1 MTEILEFEYY
11 KNEFDFY
18 SFQIPA
24 VTPTTHICNYNCFNA
39 PVYKNNILSGD
50 IRFNET
56 SIINAKNLKET
67 STMVTV
73 RFNDEFNSSLSWL
86 MTDVTQTDYFSPGSK
101 YIINLVSGSGIY
113 INKKGIIVIDVYI
126 NKRKVYVK
134 FD

>member
-1 MTEILEFEYY
+1 MCDILEFDYN

-24 VTPTTHICNYNCFNA
+24 ITPTLHICNYNCFNA
-39 PVYKNNILSGD
+39 PVYKNGIYSGN
-50 IRFNET
+50 IRFSET
-56 SIINAKNLKET
+56 SIINSEKLKET
-67 STMVTV
+67 STMVSV
-73 RFNDEFNSSLSWL
+73 LFNDEFNSSLSWL
-86 MTDVTQTDYFSPGSK
+86 MTDISPNDYFRPGTK

-126 NKRKVYVK
+126 NNRKVYVK